1 MRAKVKNAHH
11 QYFTPVR
18 QPNDCCPKNGTYGD
32 KAKPLVSHMAGGF
45 AVSELSLFVLAV
57 TSRKIDPISGR
68 CASDI
73 QRPVVNVP
81 HTAKRRKLRPRP
93 ARVSG
98 PFFTQ
103 CVGAEFNAV

>member
-1 MRAKVKNAHH
+1 M
-11 QYFTPVR
+11 
-18 QPNDCCPKNGTYGD
+18 GD

-45 AVSELSLFVLAV
+45 AVCELSLFVLAV

-93 ARVSG
+93 ASVSG
-98 PFFTQ
+98 PSFLPSALRLNSMRFNRMKLLQ
-103 CVGAEFNAV
+103 CSEQIILRVAPSALGGKIV

>member
-1 MRAKVKNAHH
+1 M
-11 QYFTPVR
+11 
-18 QPNDCCPKNGTYGD
+18 GD

-45 AVSELSLFVLAV
+45 AVCELSLFVLAV

-81 HTAKRRKLRPRP
+81 HTAKRRKTS
-93 ARVSG
+93 ASTCKGVG
-98 PFFTQ
+98 AFFFTQ
-103 CVGAEFNAV
+103 RVEAEFNAV